1 MIAYVRGQLILK
13 EENNIIVDNNG
24 IGYNIMVPTSVL
36 EGLPPLGD
44 EVTIYTYMNVRE
56 DAMQLFGF
64 LDRDDLDMFKKL
76 IIANGIGPKNALSI
90 LSIMTPDELRFAIL
104 SDDASKIAK
113 APGAGVKTAS
123 KLILELKDRIELQ
136 DAFEKKLAKNTGADE
151 PVRRDI
157 MSVSNDAI
165 NETVMALEALGYSR
179 TEAVKAVRNV
189 EITEDMGADKVLK
202 EALKYI

>member
-64 LDRDDLDMFKKL
+64 LDRADLQ
-76 IIANGIGPKNALSI
+76 I
-90 LSIMTPDELRFAIL
+90 
-104 SDDASKIAK
+104 DAVVHP
-113 APGAGVKTAS
+113 APRAYCKCP
-123 KLILELKDRIELQ
+123 LC
-136 DAFEKKLAKNTGADE
+136 
-151 PVRRDI
+151 
-157 MSVSNDAI
+157 
-165 NETVMALEALGYSR
+165 
-179 TEAVKAVRNV
+179 
-189 EITEDMGADKVLK
+189 
-202 EALKYI
+202 